1 MTQEPGD
8 RSERRP
14 GESRVASRR
23 HVLIAGCG
31 YVGQRLAVQLRTQYD
46 VSGLVRSAERAAELE
61 RLGIRALAIDLD
73 RVRAGA
79 ALPERL
85 DHEAILYLTPPPVL
99 GESDLRLD
107 RFLQLATVPPH
118 TFVYLSTTGVY
129 GDTSGAV
136 VDESSAVQ
144 PRTDRARRRVSAE
157 EMTRVWCNERRVRRV
172 VLRVPGIYGPDRLP
186 LEHLR
191 HGEPVVRE
199 REAGINNRIH
209 VEDLVE
215 ACRCAIANPEARGV
229 YNVTDGRPLTSTAF
243 MNLVAKVAGLPPPP
257 QVSMEEAQLTF
268 SPQRLSFLNESRR
281 VSNERMLKHLGVQ
294 LKYADVEAGIRAS
307 LGERLKAEG

>member
-1 MTQEPGD
+1 MQPH
-8 RSERRP
+8 
-14 GESRVASRR
+14 RR

-31 YVGQRLAVQLRTQYD
+31 YVGQRLALRLRAQYE
-46 VSGLVRSAERAAELE
+46 VTGLVRTPERVAELA
-61 RLGIRALAIDLD
+61 RVGIRALAIDLD
-73 RVRAGA
+73 RVRPGVGI
-79 ALPERL
+79 PERL
-85 DHEAILYLTPPPVL
+85 DEEAIVYLTPPPVL

-118 TFVYLSTTGVY
+118 TFVYMSTTGVY
-129 GDTSGAV
+129 GDTDGAV
-136 VDESSAVQ
+136 VDESSTVQ

-186 LEHLR
+186 LERLR
-191 HGEPVVRE
+191 HIEPVVRE

-209 VEDLVE
+209 VDDLVE
-215 ACRCAIANPEARGV
+215 ACARAITNPEARGV
-229 YNVTDGRPLTSTAF
+229 YNVTDGKPLSSTAF

-268 SPQRLSFLNESRR
+268 SPERLSFLNESRR
-281 VSNERMLKHLGVQ
+281 VSNERMLKHLGVV
-294 LKYADVEAGIRAS
+294 LKYGNVEEGIRAS
-307 LGERLKAEG
+307 LPR

>member
-1 MTQEPGD
+1 MQPH
-8 RSERRP
+8 
-14 GESRVASRR
+14 RR

-31 YVGQRLAVQLRTQYD
+31 YVGQRLALRLRAQYE
-46 VSGLVRSAERAAELE
+46 VTGLVRTPERVAELA
-61 RLGIRALAIDLD
+61 RVGIRALAIDLD
-73 RVRAGA
+73 RVRPGVGI
-79 ALPERL
+79 PERL
-85 DHEAILYLTPPPVL
+85 DEEAIVYLTPPPVL

-118 TFVYLSTTGVY
+118 TFVYMSTTGVY
-129 GDTSGAV
+129 GDTDGAV
-136 VDESSAVQ
+136 VDESSTVQ

-186 LEHLR
+186 LERLR
-191 HGEPVVRE
+191 HIEPVLRE

-209 VEDLVE
+209 VDDLVE
-215 ACRCAIANPEARGV
+215 ACARAITNPEARGV
-229 YNVTDGRPLTSTAF
+229 YNVTDGKPLSSTAF

-268 SPQRLSFLNESRR
+268 SPERLSFLNESRR
-281 VSNERMLKHLGVQ
+281 VSNERMLKHLGVV
-294 LKYADVEAGIRAS
+294 LKYGNVEEGIRAS
-307 LGERLKAEG
+307 LPR